1 MRIDLLKLLD
11 KKNVIKNGHFKLTSG
26 RHSDTY
32 INKDSI
38 FCIPELFELIIL
50 EMSLNIRNSFQFDI
64 ITGPAIAGAVLAAP
78 IANSLGTIF
87 IYPEKIDLYAFDY
100 EIEDTVMEFR
110 RGYDKVLEN
119 NVKVVIVEDI
129 ITTGKSINMT
139 IEAIEKH
146 GAQVSGI
153 VAIWNR
159 TGWKTDKCST
169 ISLIDKP
176 VESWEP
182 ESCPLCVEGIP
193 LQNPKEL

>member
-1 MRIDLLKLLD
+1 MRINLKRLLD
-11 KKNVIKNGHFKLTSG
+11 KKDVIKNGHFQLTSG

-38 FCIPELFELIIL
+38 YCIPELFELIIL
-50 EMSLNIRNSFQFDI
+50 EMSLIIRNSFHYDI

-78 IANSLGTIF
+78 IANSLSTIF
-87 IYPEKIDLYAFDY
+87 IYPEKVQLCSLDY
-100 EIEDTVMEFR
+100 EVVDEEMQFR

-119 NVKVVIVEDI
+119 NINVVIVEDI
-129 ITTGKSINMT
+129 ITTGKSVELT
-139 IEAIEKH
+139 TEAIEKH

-153 VAIWNR
+153 VSIWNR

-169 ISLIDKP
+169 VSLIDEP
-176 VESWEP
+176 VESWDP

>member
-1 MRIDLLKLLD
+1 MRINFAKILE
-11 KKNVIKNGHFKLTSG
+11 KKGIIKNGHFELTSG

-38 FCIPELFELIIL
+38 YCVPELFELVIL
-50 EMSLNIRNSFQFDI
+50 EMSLIARNNFYCDI

-78 IANSLGTIF
+78 IANSLSTIF
-87 IYPEKIDLYAFDY
+87 IYPEKT
-100 EIEDTVMEFR
+100 EKGMQFR

-119 NVKVVIVEDI
+119 NINVVIVEDI

-153 VAIWNR
+153 AAIWNR

-169 ISLIDKP
+169 ISLIDEP
-176 VESWEP
+176 VESWDP
-182 ESCPLCVEGIP
+182 ESCPLCIEGIP
-193 LQNPKEL
+193 LENPKEL